1 MSKINL
7 ADSFGQWADQFT
19 ETPILEQFAEAKA
32 KRHPTC
38 PNCGD
43 NVLREHLNKGHEVC
57 RFCGPTRDL
66 DTYGELEKERFDAW
80 FGQYKDDQLD
90 KVK

>member
-1 MSKINL
+1 MTTIREMAN
-7 ADSFGQWADQFT
+7 
-19 ETPILEQFAEAKA
+19 EAA
-32 KRHPTC
+32 RYPSC

-43 NVLREHLNKGHEVC
+43 HVLREHLNQGDEVC

-80 FGQYKDDQLD
+80 YAEYLD
-90 KVK
+90 EKGTD

>member
-1 MSKINL
+1 MV
-7 ADSFGQWADQFT
+7 
-19 ETPILEQFAEAKA
+19 
-32 KRHPTC
+32 RYPTC

-43 NVLREHLNKGHEVC
+43 NVLREFLNQGQEVC

-66 DTYGELEKERFDAW
+66 DTYGELERERYLAW
-80 FGQYKDDQLD
+80 TSEYQDDQLD

>member
-19 ETPILEQFAEAKA
+19 ETPILEQFAEATA

-43 NVLREHLNKGHEVC
+43 NVLREHFAGRL
-57 RFCGPTRDL
+57 
-66 DTYGELEKERFDAW
+66 AI
-80 FGQYKDDQLD
+80 
-90 KVK
+90 